1 MSISTTALSF
11 DSLVEA
17 AVREA
22 ITRTLGE
29 DVWKAIGFYFDPKQ
43 AASNPEAF
51 SSILDKMFGSGS
63 RVLQKL
69 ITEALLKKVGSLAV
83 VDKQGR
89 SFFDWIQI
97 AKAKFSSNLNNLT
110 QKVH

>member
-1 MSISTTALSF
+1 MSVTTATASF

-17 AVREA
+17 AVRDA
-22 ITRTLGE
+22 VTRTLGE
-29 DVWKAIGFYFDPKQ
+29 DVWKAIGFFFDSKQ

-51 SSILDKMFGSGS
+51 SNILDKMFGPSS
-63 RVLQKL
+63 RVLQKV
-69 ITEALLKKVGSLAV
+69 ITETLLRKIGTAVV

-89 SFFDWIQI
+89 SFYDWIQI

-110 QKVH
+110 QQTH